1 MNKYERLSQS
11 AIRRV
16 IFITVAAIM
25 TACGGYG
32 GGGSSMPPAT
42 VTMSVNPM
50 AITLGQ
56 SATLTWSTNGTMCTA
71 SGAWSGSKAAS
82 GTQTVTPTAAGTA
95 TYTLVCSGGAYGGS
109 SSQSAML
116 TVTAAAATMSANP
129 PSAFS
134 MAKLVSDGSV
144 TAVTTDMHLV
154 NPRGI
159 VFPPNA
165 PVWVAN
171 NGTQTSKSY
180 GGAGTQVAPL
190 VAIPAGLNGS
200 AKPTGIVFNR
210 TTDFVVTQNNVSAPA
225 SFILDGEGG
234 TIAAWA
240 GTANATNA
248 LIMYDDGAGGAVY
261 SGLAIAKNRGANLLY
276 AADFHNNKIDVFDK
290 SFIKVTTAGGFADSL
305 LPAGYAAFG
314 IQALQLHA
322 QTLIFVTYAKQ
333 AAGAQD
339 KVDGAGLGLVNVFDT
354 NGTLQKRLIAVGGAL
369 NAPWGIALAPANFG
383 TLSNALLIGNSG
395 DGVINGYDPMS
406 GVFIGSVND
415 ANGQPIATPGL
426 WGTAFGNG
434 ANNQPTTTLYFAAG
448 IAQGADGLYGR
459 ISLEGSN

>member
-1 MNKYERLSQS
+1 MNQHKRLRHS
-11 AIRRV
+11 AARRV
-16 IFITVAAIM
+16 IYITVAAMM
-25 TACGGYG
+25 TACGGGY

-42 VTMSVNPM
+42 ATISVMPTT
-50 AITLGQ
+50 IKLGQ

-82 GTQTVTPTAAGTA
+82 GTLTVTPTAVGSD

-109 SSQSAML
+109 NSQSATLM
-116 TVTAAAATMSANP
+116 VTAMAGAMS

-144 TAVTTDMHLV
+144 TAATTDMHLV

-159 VFPPNA
+159 AFAPNA

-180 GGAGTQVAPL
+180 EGTGTKVARI

-200 AKPTGIVFNR
+200 ANPTGIVFNR

-225 SFILDGEGG
+225 SFIFDGEGG

-240 GTANATNA
+240 GTVNAANA

-261 SGLAIAKNRGANLLY
+261 TGLAIAQNASANFLY

-290 SFIKVTTAGGFADSL
+290 SFIKVTTAGGFADSS

-314 IQALQLHA
+314 IQAIQIH
-322 QTLIFVTYAKQ
+322 TRTMIYVTYAKQ
-333 AAGAQD
+333 ASGARNS
-339 KVDGAGLGLVNVFDT
+339 VDGTGLGLVNVFDT
-354 NGTLQKRLIAVGGAL
+354 DGILQKHLIAVGGAL
-369 NAPWGIALAPANFG
+369 NAPWGITLAPASFG
-383 TLSNALLIGNSG
+383 TLSNDLLIGNSG
-395 DGVINGYDPMS
+395 DGVINGYDPTS
-406 GVFIGSVND
+406 GAFIGSVND

-426 WGTAFGNG
+426 WGIAFGNG
-434 ANNQPTTTLYFAAG
+434 ANNQPTTALYFAAG

>member
-1 MNKYERLSQS
+1 MNEHKRFGRS
-11 AIRRV
+11 AVRRV
-16 IFITVAAIM
+16 TYITVAAIM

-32 GGGSSMPPAT
+32 GGSGMPPAT
-42 VTMSVNPM
+42 ANISVSPMS
-50 AITLGQ
+50 ITLGQ

-71 SGAWSGSKAAS
+71 SGAWSGTKAAS
-82 GTQTVTPTAAGTA
+82 GSQTVTPTAAGTA

-116 TVTAAAATMSANP
+116 TVTAAAGTMSASP

-144 TAVTTDMHLV
+144 TAATADMHLV

-165 PVWVAN
+165 LVWVAN

-180 GGAGTQVAPL
+180 GGTGTQAAPV

-210 TTDFVVTQNNVSAPA
+210 TTDFIVTHDKVSAPA
-225 SFILDGEGG
+225 SFIVDGEGG

-240 GTANATNA
+240 DMASAANAR
-248 LIMYDDGAGGAVY
+248 IMYDDGAGGAVY
-261 SGLAIAKNRGANLLY
+261 TGLAIANNRGANFLY

-290 SFIKVTTAGGFADSL
+290 SFIKVTGAGGFADSS

-322 QTLIFVTYAKQ
+322 QTLIFVAYAKQ

-354 NGTLQKRLIAVGGAL
+354 NGTLQKRLIAAGGAL
-369 NAPWGIALAPANFG
+369 NAPWGMALAPANFG

-406 GVFIGSVND
+406 GAFIGSVND